1 MIGEIFN
8 LVLYQPFFN
17 TLIILYDYLPGHDFG
32 MAVIALTFI
41 IRIFLYPL
49 SVYSLKNQK
58 VLAKLQPKIK
68 EIQKKIK
75 EPVEQSKAMM
85 ALYKKEKI
93 NPFSSILPLFIQLP
107 VLIALY
113 KVFLKGLDPK
123 TISATLYN
131 FVPRPG
137 IIEPTLFGVI
147 NISKSSLVLALIAGV
162 LQFIQAKLMQGV
174 QKGQNQGAFSK
185 MLQSQML
192 YFLPL
197 FTIFIVWKFGS
208 IIGIYW
214 IGSTLFSIM
223 ESIIVNKKYG

>member
-17 TLIILYDYLPGHDFG
+17 ALIILYDYLPGHDFG